1 MARTNQDRMP
11 SGGYSDDFKRG
22 AVRLM
27 TEEGYSMAAA
37 AKAVGVS
44 QPSLKTWVAK
54 FGPPPK
60 APDNDASLE
69 ELRQEN
75 KRLKQLLKR
84 AEMEREILKKAT
96 AFFAQE
102 SQ

>member
-1 MARTNQDRMP
+1 MVRKNQERLP
-11 SGGYSDDFKRG
+11 SGGYSDEFKHG
-22 AVRLM
+22 AVRLV
-27 TEEGYSMAAA
+27 TEEGYSIAAA

-44 QPSLKTWVAK
+44 QPSLKAWVAK

-60 APDNDASLE
+60 EVGNDAALE
-69 ELRQEN
+69 ELQREN
-75 KRLKQLLKR
+75 KQLKQLLKR